1 MEENNNISVVPAQE
15 NPIENKPS
23 EEKIIQEVSLE
34 IIKPEQLA
42 PAIKDEKIETNL
54 FEQWRGKKPKPKI
67 PNAPTIDKI
76 VGGIDLTAIEEK
88 KKLRER
94 TGLYAIILTVNTIAV
109 IWLGLYSFSHPLV
122 KKVEV
127 EKVVEKIVEKEKI
140 IKQNEEIYRINDNTT
155 LVIAVDGSKSTLTL
169 KEFRDKMIGLSEEQ
183 KKTEMVFLVSVED
196 KTIHSKLNSVSIAE
210 ILSGEI
216 RIKAE

>member
-1 MEENNNISVVPAQE
+1 M
-15 NPIENKPS
+15 
-23 EEKIIQEVSLE
+23 
-34 IIKPEQLA
+34 
-42 PAIKDEKIETNL
+42 
-54 FEQWRGKKPKPKI
+54 
-67 PNAPTIDKI
+67 
-76 VGGIDLTAIEEK
+76 
-88 KKLRER
+88 
-94 TGLYAIILTVNTIAV
+94 
-109 IWLGLYSFSHPLV
+109 YSFSHPLV